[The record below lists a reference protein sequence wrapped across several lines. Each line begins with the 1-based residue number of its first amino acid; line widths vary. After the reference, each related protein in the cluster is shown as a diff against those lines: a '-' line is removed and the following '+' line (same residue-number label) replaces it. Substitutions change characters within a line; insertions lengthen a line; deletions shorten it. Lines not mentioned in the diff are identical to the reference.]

1 MNSKYR
7 YEIKFVLNDIQLA
20 EISAWMNA
28 ETTMIKR
35 YSPRIISNL
44 YFDDLDFSSV
54 KDNLSGISNRKKYRL
69 RWYGEVFEDFKPVFE
84 IKGRND
90 RAGFKT
96 TFDIKDLN
104 GVIHK
109 LLPSE
114 ILESALRLY
123 RKKNICL
130 IIFYCPVFRFNT

>member
-35 YSPRIISNL
+35 YSPRIINNL

-69 RWYGEVFEDFKPVFE
+69 RNYQQKHF
-84 IKGRND
+84 
-90 RAGFKT
+90 
-96 TFDIKDLN
+96 
-104 GVIHK
+104 
-109 LLPSE
+109 
-114 ILESALRLY
+114 
-123 RKKNICL
+123 
-130 IIFYCPVFRFNT
+130 